1 LTTTTKEVQ
10 VVAIMALGVTT
21 KKTQAT
27 IEAIVAP
34 DDHDN
39 AGNKSNNDGAR

>member
-1 LTTTTKEVQ
+1 LTTTTKEAQ

-27 IEAIVAP
+27 IEATVALG
-34 DDHDN
+34 DHDN
-39 AGNKSNNDGAR
+39 EGNKSNNDGTR